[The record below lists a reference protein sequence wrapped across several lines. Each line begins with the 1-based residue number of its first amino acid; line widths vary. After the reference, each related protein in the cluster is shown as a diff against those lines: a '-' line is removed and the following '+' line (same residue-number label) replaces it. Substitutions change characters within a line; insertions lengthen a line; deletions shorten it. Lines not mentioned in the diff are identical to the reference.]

1 MVLIALELTGND
13 TAAPSYTFT
22 LQSPLSYSTATLRAV
37 DLHAPSVG
45 LSQSWTAAQTGDG
58 GYPSNR
64 TAYAPLYVDSEG
76 VMDDGQVALY
86 SSHTDSAQHN
96 RCLLSIGDAKT
107 SNHSLRTLNLPI
119 ASALQT
125 GGLIEMEAGDEI
137 TATLYY
143 RSMEGGSIG
152 DIVPVPAN
160 VGAGDGGIE
169 SYGAWTN
176 DGRCTLYIDFE

>member
-64 TAYAPLYVDSEG
+64 TAYAPLYVDIEG

-96 RCLLSIGDAKT
+96 RCLLPIGDAKT

-137 TATLYY
+137 TATLYF

-160 VGAGDGGIE
+160 VVAGDGGIE

-176 DGRCTLYIDFE
+176 DSRCTLYIDFE